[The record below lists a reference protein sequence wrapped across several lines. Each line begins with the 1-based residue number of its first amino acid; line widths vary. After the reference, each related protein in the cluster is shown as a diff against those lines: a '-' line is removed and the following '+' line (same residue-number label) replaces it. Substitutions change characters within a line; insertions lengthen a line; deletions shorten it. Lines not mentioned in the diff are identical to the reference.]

1 MQELE
6 DDYEQR
12 LADRVRQ
19 LEEKADESRRAA
31 REHAE
36 EIRQVYYKLWSIIQI
51 LKSWENTVHLY
62 IEGKFSDFGEKIFF
76 FIGSN
81 FILSVVKSV
90 VFNIFEHRQ

>member
-36 EIRQVYYKLWSIIQI
+36 EIRQVKSKCSKKISVHSLKRKFNSII
-51 LKSWENTVHLY
+51 
-62 IEGKFSDFGEKIFF
+62 KISYF
-76 FIGSN
+76 
-81 FILSVVKSV
+81 
-90 VFNIFEHRQ
+90 

>member
-36 EIRQVYYKLWSIIQI
+36 EIRQV
-51 LKSWENTVHLY
+51 KSKY
-62 IEGKFSDFGEKIFF
+62 
-76 FIGSN
+76 
-81 FILSVVKSV
+81 
-90 VFNIFEHRQ
+90 

>member
-36 EIRQVYYKLWSIIQI
+36 EIRQV
-51 LKSWENTVHLY
+51 KSKYLT
-62 IEGKFSDFGEKIFF
+62 KISFHTF
-76 FIGSN
+76 MIKVQN
-81 FILSVVKSV
+81 NIKKSY
-90 VFNIFEHRQ
+90 F

>member
-36 EIRQVYYKLWSIIQI
+36 EIRQVQ
-51 LKSWENTVHLY
+51 LKY
-62 IEGKFSDFGEKIFF
+62 
-76 FIGSN
+76 
-81 FILSVVKSV
+81 
-90 VFNIFEHRQ
+90 

>member
-36 EIRQVYYKLWSIIQI
+36 EIRQVKL
-51 LKSWENTVHLY
+51 KY
-62 IEGKFSDFGEKIFF
+62 
-76 FIGSN
+76 
-81 FILSVVKSV
+81 
-90 VFNIFEHRQ
+90 

>member
-1 MQELE
+1 MKGKLDKSLQEIFRIVLKYFIKSAMQELE

-36 EIRQVYYKLWSIIQI
+36 EIRQVQ
-51 LKSWENTVHLY
+51 
-62 IEGKFSDFGEKIFF
+62 
-76 FIGSN
+76 
-81 FILSVVKSV
+81 
-90 VFNIFEHRQ
+90 

>member
-36 EIRQVYYKLWSIIQI
+36 EIRQVKSKYSTKISVHTLKIK
-51 LKSWENTVHLY
+51 LKS
-62 IEGKFSDFGEKIFF
+62 KIKIRYF
-76 FIGSN
+76 
-81 FILSVVKSV
+81 
-90 VFNIFEHRQ
+90 